1 MEQAVA
7 VPGGS
12 SRARA
17 IPMAITL
24 LIVEDQDTMRRT
36 LRRFLRLAFPDWVL
50 FEAADGAAAL
60 VACAEQRPDVVLMDI
75 MLPDA
80 DGIALTVQVRAI
92 LPGSKVIFVS
102 YLGGET
108 HIARALAAGGSAY
121 VMKDRLFSDLIPAIT
136 RALDADPSAAGRPD
150 PD

>member
-1 MEQAVA
+1 MV
-7 VPGGS
+7 
-12 SRARA
+12 R
-17 IPMAITL
+17 TL

-36 LRRFLRLAFPDWVL
+36 LRRFLRRSYPDWAL
-50 FEAADGAAAL
+50 FEAADGASAL
-60 VACAEQRPDVVLMDI
+60 AACAEHRPDVVLMDI

-80 DGIALTVQVRAI
+80 DGIALTVQVKSI
-92 LPGSKVIFVS
+92 LPETKVIFVS

-108 HIARALAAGGSAY
+108 HMARALAAGGSAY

-136 RALDADPSAAGRPD
+136 RALDAGPSAAGRPD